1 MAAVISQTSRMEW
14 TAEHTDCTFMSHAK
28 TQRRKGDGESV
39 SRSEEAA
46 GDGRALKGD
55 VVGLNVPKS
64 PLVGFA
70 VAGLEF
76 VSMLMWY
83 CHLEVSQE

>member
-1 MAAVISQTSRMEW
+1 M
-14 TAEHTDCTFMSHAK
+14 
-28 TQRRKGDGESV
+28 

-55 VVGLNVPKS
+55 VVGLNAPKS
-64 PLVGFA
+64 LLVGFA
-70 VAGLEF
+70 VAGLGF

-83 CHLEVSQE
+83 CHLEVTQE

>member
-1 MAAVISQTSRMEW
+1 
-14 TAEHTDCTFMSHAK
+14 
-28 TQRRKGDGESV
+28 V

-55 VVGLNVPKS
+55 VVGLNAPKS
-64 PLVGFA
+64 LLVGFA
-70 VAGLEF
+70 VAGLGF

-83 CHLEVSQE
+83 CHLEVTQE